1 MAKRVV
7 DSYVTSTDRIQPHQA
22 NNYGNAHGGIVMYLM
37 DELGAIAAML
47 VGEETCVTAHIG
59 SVDFHSP
66 IPVGNVA
73 HLEAFAYDTGRTSI
87 RVYVAVESRDPRST
101 ERTLTT
107 SATFTFVAV
116 DESGSPAP
124 VPALEAATERGE
136 RLVARATGTGSG
148 DREDEPGFDP

>member
-59 SVDFHSP
+59 SVDFRTP
-66 IPVGNVA
+66 IPVGHVA
-73 HLEAFAYDTGRTSI
+73 ELSAYVYETGASSLEV
-87 RVYVAVESRDPRST
+87 RVDVDGRDPRDDDAVS
-101 ERTLTT
+101 TT
-107 SATFTFVAV
+107 SACFTMVAV
-116 DESGSPAP
+116 DADGDPVAVPDVVPETDRGSRL
-124 VPALEAATERGE
+124 VEAA
-136 RLVARATGTGSG
+136 
-148 DREDEPGFDP
+148 PC